1 MAEGFAR
8 TLRGDEMEA
17 FSAGIVAHGQNSNAI
32 RVMEEAGINITG
44 QDSKTLQSLLDKGI
58 IFDRVYTVC
67 GHADENCPLFPGRT
81 EVIHVGFDDPP
92 KLAKDA
98 KTEEEALQHYR
109 RVRDEIREFI
119 KEIKVPII

>member
-1 MAEGFAR
+1 
-8 TLRGDEMEA
+8 MEA